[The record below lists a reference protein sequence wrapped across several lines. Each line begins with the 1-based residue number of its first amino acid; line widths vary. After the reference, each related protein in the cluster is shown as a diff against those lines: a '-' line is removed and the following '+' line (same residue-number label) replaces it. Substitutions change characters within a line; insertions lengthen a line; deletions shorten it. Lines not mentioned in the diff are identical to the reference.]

1 MVRFTAGLKEK
12 RVIEELIQIKID
24 SYSGKESI
32 IGDLK
37 PTMTTTTM
45 TQSEL
50 SEYLSD
56 ALKHESLGK
65 LIDSKIKERRQNLIE
80 ERRELYKKILIDSK
94 NADQPE
100 WLDEMIYIEEAG
112 FDLLTATIVLPK

>member
-1 MVRFTAGLKEK
+1 
-12 RVIEELIQIKID
+12 
-24 SYSGKESI
+24 
-32 IGDLK
+32 
-37 PTMTTTTM
+37 M

-50 SEYLSD
+50 SEYLID